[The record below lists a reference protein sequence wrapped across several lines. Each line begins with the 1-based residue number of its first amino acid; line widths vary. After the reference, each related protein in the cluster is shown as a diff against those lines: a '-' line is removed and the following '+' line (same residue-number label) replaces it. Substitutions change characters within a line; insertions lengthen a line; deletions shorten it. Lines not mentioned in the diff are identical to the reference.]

1 MKAAPPIWLLVLI
14 TFSGTLG
21 IHVFL
26 PAMPEAALALGAS
39 TGAMQATV
47 SVYILGLGLGQPIYG
62 PLSDAYGRRPVLLGG
77 LVLYTAG
84 GLWASWAPTVDSLYL
99 ARLLQALGGCAG
111 IALGRAIVRDTS
123 DPQQTTQRLALMN
136 LIMLFG
142 PALAPLVGQTIMGLS
157 GWRAILLALVALG
170 TLNIVLTL
178 RMLRET
184 SRPSGRMDLATLVR
198 NHRQLLQSRRF
209 LGLALGGAAATTSTY
224 AFLAAA
230 PVIFTIQLHR
240 PRSEL
245 SLYLAAI
252 IVSAAL
258 GHAVAGR
265 LVRRVS
271 VRRLVLIC
279 SSIGILGS
287 ALLCAEIWGG
297 FFGWQ
302 MTLVSVML
310 YALSAGLVSPV
321 VVGQAISIDPRLTG
335 SASGLYGFSQ
345 MMIGAMSTWLASL
358 GTDAASSV
366 AIVMLGASVL
376 GQLALREALGPP
388 S

>member
-1 MKAAPPIWLLVLI
+1 MKATTPIWLLVLI

-26 PAMPEAALALGAS
+26 PAMPQAALELGAT

-62 PLSDAYGRRPVLLGG
+62 PLSDAYGRRPVLLFG
-77 LVLYTAG
+77 LVLYAAA
-84 GLWASWAPTVDSLYL
+84 GLWATLAPDIDSLYL

-111 IALGRAIVRDTS
+111 IVLGRAIVRDTS
-123 DPQQTTQRLALMN
+123 DPQQTMQRLALMN

-142 PALAPLVGQTIMGLS
+142 PALAPLMGQAIMGLS
-157 GWRAILLALVALG
+157 GWRAILAAMVALG
-170 TLNIVLTL
+170 LLNIALTV

-184 SRPSGRMDLATLVR
+184 ARPSGRMDLATLAA
-198 NHRQLLQSRRF
+198 NHRRLFQSRRF

-230 PVIFTIQLHR
+230 PVIFTVQLGR
-240 PRSEL
+240 PVAEL
-245 SLYLAAI
+245 SLYLGAI
-252 IVSAAL
+252 IAAAAL
-258 GHAVAGR
+258 GHATAGR
-265 LVRRVS
+265 LVRRVP
-271 VRRLVLIC
+271 VRRLVLVC
-279 SSIGILGS
+279 SGIGILGS
-287 ALLCAEIWGG
+287 GLLCAEIWGG

-302 MTLVSVML
+302 MTLAAVML

-321 VVGQAISIDPRLTG
+321 AVGQAISIDPRLTG

-345 MMIGAMSTWLASL
+345 MMVGALSTWLASL
-358 GTDAASSV
+358 GSDAASSV
-366 AIVMLGASVL
+366 AVVMLGASVV
-376 GQLALREALGPP
+376 GQLALRDAL
-388 S
+388 SRQS

>member
-21 IHVFL
+21 IHIFL
-26 PAMPEAALALGAS
+26 PAMPQAALALGAT

-62 PLSDAYGRRPVLLGG
+62 PLSDAYGRRPVLLLG
-77 LVLYTAG
+77 LVLYTVG
-84 GLWASWAPTVDSLYL
+84 GLWATLASSVDSLYL

-123 DPQQTTQRLALMN
+123 DPQQTMQRLALMN

-142 PALAPLVGQTIMGLS
+142 PALAPLVGQVIMGLS
-157 GWRAILLALVALG
+157 SWRAILAALVALG
-170 TLNIVLTL
+170 AINIVLTL
-178 RMLRET
+178 KMLRET
-184 SRPSGRMDLATLVR
+184 SQPSGRMDLSTLAS

-230 PVIFTIQLHR
+230 PVIFTLQLQR
-240 PRSEL
+240 PVEEL
-245 SLYLAAI
+245 SLYLGAI
-252 IVSAAL
+252 IAAAAV
-258 GHAVAGR
+258 GHAAAGR
-265 LVRRVS
+265 LVRRVP
-271 VRRLVLIC
+271 VRRLVLLC

-287 ALLCAEIWGG
+287 GLLCAEIWGG

-345 MMIGAMSTWLASL
+345 MMIGALSTWLASL
-358 GTDAASSV
+358 GSDAAASV
-366 AIVMLGASVL
+366 AIVMLGASIV
-376 GQLALREALGPP
+376 GQLSLRDALRQHL
-388 S
+388 